1 MDVVC
6 KGSSVKGC
14 PGKTRE
20 RVKRRAQR
28 APQQDCPGLQTCLG
42 TPESLCAM
50 GSHVEITAGVTATT
64 QQHRGVGDKR
74 GMSLPSPSFGI
85 SAINNLGT

>member
-14 PGKTRE
+14 PGKTTKQI
-20 RVKRRAQR
+20 KRRAQH
-28 APQQDCPGLQTCLG
+28 PSQQDCPGLQTYLG
-42 TPESLCAM
+42 TSDSLCAT

-64 QQHRGVGDKR
+64 QQHWGVGDKR
-74 GMSLPSPSFGI
+74 GTSLRSPSFGI

>member
-14 PGKTRE
+14 PWKMRE
-20 RVKRRAQR
+20 RVRSRAQHP
-28 APQQDCPGLQTCLG
+28 PQPDCPGLQTRLG
-42 TPESLCAM
+42 TSEPLGAM
-50 GSHVEITAGVTATT
+50 GSHAEFTVGVTATT
-64 QQHRGVGDKR
+64 QQHRGAGDNR
-74 GMSLPSPSFGI
+74 QTSLHSPSFGI